1 MLVLTTPEMTLH
13 PLFRGVRWNRTID
26 PSIISAARRAGQ
38 AIGLAFDLPVHATT
52 PGLADDT
59 VPCDIISTFYYED
72 DILVDPLP
80 IEAGSAKPPEGYGLG
95 VELDE
100 KKVELYREDA

>member
-1 MLVLTTPEMTLH
+1 MLVLTTPKMTLH

-72 DILVDPLP
+72 DILVDP
-80 IEAGSAKPPEGYGLG
+80 PP
-95 VELDE
+95 
-100 KKVELYREDA
+100 YRGWLSKTA